1 MHCPSRAIAW
11 RCANEITFEICNTVH
26 PGDGCTVRFWQYGS
40 KCCWRNISLGH
51 YQLDFPGWR
60 SHGQYWR
67 VALRVGG
74 RPAVDSNQW
83 PRYLRRGT
91 FTNRLRPPSDIG
103 PFSPTFP
110 LGELHVY
117 RYRAATSRWS

>member
-1 MHCPSRAIAW
+1 MEVRY
-11 RCANEITFEICNTVH
+11 EITFEICNTVH

-67 VALRVGG
+67 VGLRVCG
-74 RPAVDSNQW
+74 RPDVASNQL
-83 PRYLRRGT
+83 PRYPGRWAFPNPWRAPGGHRAL
-91 FTNRLRPPSDIG
+91 
-103 PFSPTFP
+103 SPTFRLREGDRFREQAPP
-110 LGELHVY
+110 LIRGVV
-117 RYRAATSRWS
+117 AS